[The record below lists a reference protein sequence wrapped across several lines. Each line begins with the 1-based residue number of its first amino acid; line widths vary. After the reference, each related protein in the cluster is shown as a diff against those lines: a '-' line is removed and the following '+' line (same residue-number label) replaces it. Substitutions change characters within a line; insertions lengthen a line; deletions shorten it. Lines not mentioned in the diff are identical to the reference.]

1 MFQLFTYY
9 LFAAEAIE
17 DYERGAVPVLVTHRN
32 CLASGLEPV
41 ENFQC
46 DAEWTN
52 NFDAAVAFF
61 TLSVF
66 LTPDLLQ
73 AFRAIQSACNM
84 IHVSKQSIFFACL
97 AAVEV
102 LGAILGAAIAISYQ
116 LYIGEVTDAIEVGV
130 GLLFIRELS
139 AQAYAGI
146 CYKGTNKEYRSF
158 GLMLACLIT
167 AGFLVEAWCQIFAKR
182 ALEEQN

>member
-1 MFQLFTYY
+1 MLFVS
-9 LFAAEAIE
+9 ADAIE
-17 DYERGAVPVLVTHRN
+17 DYEGGAAPVLVTHRN
-32 CLASGLEPV
+32 CLASGLEPL

-46 DAEWTN
+46 DAEC
-52 NFDAAVAFF
+52 FF
-61 TLSVF
+61 
-66 LTPDLLQ
+66 TPDLLQ
-73 AFRAIQSACNM
+73 AFRAIRSACNM
-84 IHVSKQSIFFACL
+84 IHVSKPTIFFACL

-102 LGAILGAAIAISYQ
+102 LGAFLGAAIAISYQ

-139 AQAYAGI
+139 ARAYAGI
-146 CYKGTNKEYRSF
+146 RNKGTNKEYRSF